1 MRFARHASHGVGGRV
16 CAGRGAQVPTHFS
29 YTRGSQSSSLPP
41 PPPSDRAAVP
51 PAPGECVVC
60 VRVLTVR
67 VCFVFVRQQK
77 TTTHPAHQNSTLP
90 LHLQPARPAAV
101 VASSDGPTLRKP
113 EAAPPTPPS
122 PPSEAAATRVSSA
135 PSASGVTIEYQRAQA
150 KVLTAYFKAS
160 KAVAKAEAAKTFGW
174 TKANEL
180 RNGRWVMFG
189 VGVGLLTEYATGVSL
204 VDQLK
209 LMVSYLGIADI
220 YD

>member
-1 MRFARHASHGVGGRV
+1 MCV
-16 CAGRGAQVPTHFS
+16 C
-29 YTRGSQSSSLPP
+29 
-41 PPPSDRAAVP
+41 
-51 PAPGECVVC
+51 CVC
-60 VRVLTVR
+60 VDSACLFCFRPTPKNDHHHPLTD
-67 VCFVFVRQQK
+67 
-77 TTTHPAHQNSTLP
+77 QNP
-90 LHLQPARPAAV
+90 PFPQPARPAAV

-150 KVLTAYFKAS
+150 KALTAYFKAS

-189 VGVGLLTEYATGVSL
+189 VGVGLLTEYATGVSF